1 MTWTVGKKLQNGKYV
16 IQQILG
22 QGGFGITYQALQVNL
37 NRSVVIKTPNKYL
50 QNDPEYDKYIEKF
63 IAEGQ
68 LLARLSKDP
77 HPHIVGII
85 ELFQESNIYCLVMEF
100 ISGENLFQI
109 VKRKGALPEAEIIT
123 YIRQIGAALI
133 MIHEAGLVHRDA
145 HPGNIMIKDNGKAVL
160 IDFGIA
166 KQIIPATQS
175 STDKSA
181 HERFAPY
188 EQRYK
193 GSRDPRVDIY
203 CLAASLYYGVTG
215 QSPINSLARKL
226 DDELLIAPQEIIV
239 TISNE
244 LNQAILKGMA
254 LEAKDRP
261 ESMQV
266 WLKMLN
272 YNFSP
277 HNAEQN
283 SVNQEI
289 IIVSESKNN
298 SNVEANI
305 NNVEENN
312 TNVELN
318 IVNIKEKNPTVTVPF
333 LVEDSYQQEVIDDVI
348 NLPKQVPAHK
358 PIGNTFWIFLVS
370 YLLFYGLIGYY
381 LAATYSQ
388 FWIVAMVIVGA
399 MAVAWW
405 LAAWIVGGAV
415 PLARAILEAAPV
427 ARAVVGVV
435 TKLWSVLSR
444 AWPLYALVVV
454 AVLVSIPLAVVIA
467 VMLTVVLA
475 VVVAVLVAGS
485 YEDKLEEFLNEFHTF
500 LILAGGLNIGL
511 GLGWIVYQLLKPV

>member
-1 MTWTVGKKLQNGKYV
+1 MTWVIGQELQNGKYI
-16 IQQILG
+16 IQQVLG

-37 NRSVVIKTPNKYL
+37 NRSVVIKTPNEYL
-50 QNDPEYDKYIEKF
+50 QHDPDYDKYIEKF

-77 HPHIVGII
+77 HPHIVGVI
-85 ELFQESNIYCLVMEF
+85 ELFQEGNTYCLVMEF

-109 VKRKGALPEAEIIT
+109 IKGKGALPETEIVT
-123 YIRQIGAALI
+123 YIRQIGEALI
-133 MIHEAGLVHRDA
+133 KVHEAGLVHRDA

-272 YNFSP
+272 YNFSTQ
-277 HNAEQN
+277 NAEQN
-283 SVNQEI
+283 SVNPEI
-289 IIVSESKNN
+289 IIVSESQNN

-312 TNVELN
+312 TNVEPN
-318 IVNIKEKNPTVTVPF
+318 IVNVKEENPTVTLPPS
-333 LVEDSYQQEVIDDVI
+333 VEDSYKKEVVYH
-348 NLPKQVPAHK
+348 QSTVEEK
-358 PIGNTFWIFLVS
+358 PISKKPDRIIPLCPLSILLLAYFIIGFMLINVNALFWLWFVVAAV
-370 YLLFYGLIGYY
+370 FAVTEADAWE
-381 LAATYSQ
+381 LAQ
-388 FWIVAMVIVGA
+388 IVAGIVFVTMLITGA
-399 MAVAWW
+399 SSYAGAAGIVTWIIGGVA
-405 LAAWIVGGAV
+405 AGSVGW
-415 PLARAILEAAPV
+415 ARAELE
-427 ARAVVGVV
+427 
-435 TKLWSVLSR
+435 TSFSK
-444 AWPLYALVVV
+444 
-454 AVLVSIPLAVVIA
+454 
-467 VMLTVVLA
+467 
-475 VVVAVLVAGS
+475 
-485 YEDKLEEFLNEFHTF
+485 FHTF
-500 LILAGGLNIGL
+500 LLLAGTSIVGL
-511 GLGWIVYQLLKPV
+511 GLVWVGWIVYLRLK

>member
-1 MTWTVGKKLQNGKYV
+1 MTWVTGQKLQNGKYV
-16 IQQILG
+16 IQQVLG

-37 NRSVVIKTPNKYL
+37 NRSVVIKTPNEYL
-50 QNDPEYDKYIEKF
+50 QYDPDYDKYIEKF

-68 LLARLSKDP
+68 LLARLSKDS
-77 HPHIVGII
+77 HPHIVGVI

-109 VKRKGALPEAEIIT
+109 VKHKGALPEAEIIS
-123 YIRQIGAALI
+123 YIRQIGEALI
-133 MIHEAGLVHRDA
+133 KVHEAGLVHRDA

-188 EQRYK
+188 EQRYR

-215 QSPINSLARKL
+215 QYPTNSLARKL
-226 DDELLIAPQEIIV
+226 DDELLIAPQKIIV

-272 YNFSP
+272 YKSQIP
-277 HNAEQN
+277 NAEKKVSN
-283 SVNQEI
+283 AARENVNTAIKLVRAWET
-289 IIVSESKNN
+289 
-298 SNVEANI
+298 I

-312 TNVELN
+312 TNVELDILN
-318 IVNIKEKNPTVTVPF
+318 VEEENLTVTSLPPVKDIHKKEVVYPEPTIEKKTIRNKPDRTVLWVSLTIVLLLYSLMGYILTAFNAPF
-333 LVEDSYQQEVIDDVI
+333 LLWASVVAVAVFVAWSGTWTGTE
-348 NLPKQVPAHK
+348 A
-358 PIGNTFWIFLVS
+358 GA
-370 YLLFYGLIGYY
+370 
-381 LAATYSQ
+381 LALTGAWAVT
-388 FWIVAMVIVGA
+388 VAVAVFVAGA
-399 MAVAWW
+399 WAGAWAVAVAWS
-405 LAAWIVGGAV
+405 GG
-415 PLARAILEAAPV
+415 
-427 ARAVVGVV
+427 VVG
-435 TKLWSVLSR
+435 
-444 AWPLYALVVV
+444 
-454 AVLVSIPLAVVIA
+454 
-467 VMLTVVLA
+467 
-475 VVVAVLVAGS
+475 
-485 YEDKLEEFLNEFHTF
+485 EELRKSFRKFHTF
-500 LILAGGLNIGL
+500 LILAGGLNVGL
-511 GLGWIVYQLLKPV
+511 GLGWIVYLRLK

>member
-261 ESMQV
+261 ESM
-266 WLKMLN
+266 
-272 YNFSP
+272 
-277 HNAEQN
+277 
-283 SVNQEI
+283 
-289 IIVSESKNN
+289 
-298 SNVEANI
+298 
-305 NNVEENN
+305 
-312 TNVELN
+312 
-318 IVNIKEKNPTVTVPF
+318 
-333 LVEDSYQQEVIDDVI
+333 
-348 NLPKQVPAHK
+348 
-358 PIGNTFWIFLVS
+358 
-370 YLLFYGLIGYY
+370 
-381 LAATYSQ
+381 
-388 FWIVAMVIVGA
+388 
-399 MAVAWW
+399 
-405 LAAWIVGGAV
+405 
-415 PLARAILEAAPV
+415 
-427 ARAVVGVV
+427 
-435 TKLWSVLSR
+435 
-444 AWPLYALVVV
+444 
-454 AVLVSIPLAVVIA
+454 
-467 VMLTVVLA
+467 
-475 VVVAVLVAGS
+475 
-485 YEDKLEEFLNEFHTF
+485 
-500 LILAGGLNIGL
+500 
-511 GLGWIVYQLLKPV
+511 

>member
-16 IQQILG
+16 IQQVLG

-50 QNDPEYDKYIEKF
+50 QNDPEYKKYIEKF

-68 LLARLSKDP
+68 LLARLSKDS
-77 HPHIVGII
+77 HPHIVGVI

-109 VKRKGALPEAEIIT
+109 VKHKGALPEAEIIS
-123 YIRQIGAALI
+123 YIRQIGEALI
-133 MIHEAGLVHRDA
+133 KVHEAGLVHRDA

-188 EQRYK
+188 EQRYR

-226 DDELLIAPQEIIV
+226 DNEPLIPPQEIISG
-239 TISNE
+239 ISNE

-261 ESMQV
+261 ESMQL
-266 WLKMLN
+266 WLEMLT
-272 YNFSP
+272 YKFQIS
-277 HNAEQN
+277 NAEQTSIN
-283 SVNQEI
+283 TEL
-289 IIVSESKNN
+289 IIVSELKNIN
-298 SNVEANI
+298 NVEKNI

-312 TNVELN
+312 INVEA
-318 IVNIKEKNPTVTVPF
+318 KNPTVTVPF
-333 LVEDSYQQEVIDDVI
+333 LVEDSYEQEVIDDVI
-348 NLPKQVPAHK
+348 NLHKQVPANK

-415 PLARAILEAAPV
+415 PLVRAILEAAPG

-444 AWPLYALVVV
+444 AWPVYALVAV
-454 AVLVSIPLAVVIA
+454 AVLVSIPLAVVIT
-467 VMLTVVLA
+467 VMLTVVVA
-475 VVVAVLVAGS
+475 VAVAVLVAGS

-511 GLGWIVYQLLKPV
+511 GLGWIVYLRLK

>member
-1 MTWTVGKKLQNGKYV
+1 MTWVTGQKLQNGKYI
-16 IQQILG
+16 IQQVLG

-261 ESMQV
+261 ESMQI
-266 WLKMLN
+266 WLEMLN
-272 YNFSP
+272 YNFSTQ
-277 HNAEQN
+277 NAEQN
-283 SVNQEI
+283 SVNPEI
-289 IIVSESKNN
+289 IIVSESQNN

-312 TNVELN
+312 INVELN
-318 IVNIKEKNPTVTVPF
+318 IVNVKEENPTVTVQF
-333 LVEDSYQQEVIDDVI
+333 LVEDSYEQEVIDDVI
-348 NLPKQVPAHK
+348 NLPKQEQVPANK

-405 LAAWIVGGAV
+405 LAVWIVGGAV
-415 PLARAILEAAPV
+415 PLVRAILEAAPA

-435 TKLWSVLSR
+435 TKLWTVVSR
-444 AWPLYALVVV
+444 AWPVYALVAV

-467 VMLTVVLA
+467 VMLTVVVA
-475 VVVAVLVAGS
+475 VAVAVLVAGS

-500 LILAGGLNIGL
+500 LILAGGLNVGL
-511 GLGWIVYQLLKPV
+511 GLGWIVYLRLK

>member
-261 ESMQV
+261 ESMQI
-266 WLKMLN
+266 WLEMLN
-272 YNFSP
+272 YNFSTQ
-277 HNAEQN
+277 NAEQN
-283 SVNQEI
+283 SVNPEI
-289 IIVSESKNN
+289 IIVSESQNN

-312 TNVELN
+312 INVELN
-318 IVNIKEKNPTVTVPF
+318 IVNVKEENPTVTVQF
-333 LVEDSYQQEVIDDVI
+333 LVEDSYEQEVIDDVI
-348 NLPKQVPAHK
+348 NLPKQEQVPANK

-405 LAAWIVGGAV
+405 LA
-415 PLARAILEAAPV
+415 
-427 ARAVVGVV
+427 
-435 TKLWSVLSR
+435 
-444 AWPLYALVVV
+444 
-454 AVLVSIPLAVVIA
+454 
-467 VMLTVVLA
+467 
-475 VVVAVLVAGS
+475 
-485 YEDKLEEFLNEFHTF
+485 
-500 LILAGGLNIGL
+500 
-511 GLGWIVYQLLKPV
+511 

>member
-1 MTWTVGKKLQNGKYV
+1 MTWVTGQELQNGKYI
-16 IQQILG
+16 IQQVLG

-50 QNDPEYDKYIEKF
+50 QHDPEYNKYIEKF

-68 LLARLSKDP
+68 ILAELSKDP
-77 HPHIVGII
+77 HSHIVGII
-85 ELFQESNIYCLVMEF
+85 ELFQEGNTHCLVMEF
-100 ISGENLFQI
+100 IPGENLFQVI
-109 VKRKGALPEAEIIT
+109 NRRGALPETEIVT

-133 MIHEAGLVHRDA
+133 KVHEAGLVHRDA
-145 HPGNIMIKDNGKAVL
+145 HPGNIMLRNNGKAVL

-215 QSPINSLARKL
+215 QIPINSLARKL
-226 DDELLIAPQEIIV
+226 GDELLIAPQEIIV

-261 ESMQV
+261 KSMQI
-266 WLKMLN
+266 WLEMLN
-272 YNFSP
+272 YNFSTQ
-277 HNAEQN
+277 NAEQN
-283 SVNQEI
+283 SVNPEI
-289 IIVSESKNN
+289 IIVSESQNN

-318 IVNIKEKNPTVTVPF
+318 IVNVREENPTVTLPPSVGDSYKKEVVYHQSTVEEKPISKKPARKVPWVSLTILLLTYCIMGYILTAFNAPF
-333 LVEDSYQQEVIDDVI
+333 LLWASVVAVAVFVAVFVAEAVTWSGAVAVFVAGAGSVLGAVVVTVAGEALGRALAVVDDVE
-348 NLPKQVPAHK
+348 
-358 PIGNTFWIFLVS
+358 T
-370 YLLFYGLIGYY
+370 
-381 LAATYSQ
+381 
-388 FWIVAMVIVGA
+388 
-399 MAVAWW
+399 
-405 LAAWIVGGAV
+405 
-415 PLARAILEAAPV
+415 
-427 ARAVVGVV
+427 
-435 TKLWSVLSR
+435 
-444 AWPLYALVVV
+444 VVV
-454 AVLVSIPLAVVIA
+454 ALALAVA
-467 VMLTVVLA
+467 VAMGALA
-475 VVVAVLVAGS
+475 IWGRGVSWVG
-485 YEDKLEEFLNEFHTF
+485 YELQKSFNKFHTF
-500 LILAGGLNIGL
+500 LILAGTSNVGL
-511 GLGWIVYQLLKPV
+511 GLGWIVYQLLKPF

>member
-1 MTWTVGKKLQNGKYV
+1 MTWTVGKKLQNGKYI
-16 IQQILG
+16 IQQVLG

-68 LLARLSKDP
+68 LLARLSKDS
-77 HPHIVGII
+77 HPHIVGVI

-109 VKRKGALPEAEIIT
+109 VKHKGALPEAEIIS
-123 YIRQIGAALI
+123 YIRQIGEALI
-133 MIHEAGLVHRDA
+133 KVHEAGLVHRDA

-239 TISNE
+239 NISNE
-244 LNQAILKGMA
+244 LNEAILKGMA

-261 ESMQV
+261 ESMQI
-266 WLKMLN
+266 WLEMLN
-272 YNFSP
+272 YNFSTQ
-277 HNAEQN
+277 NAEQN
-283 SVNQEI
+283 SVNPEI
-289 IIVSESKNN
+289 IIVSESQNN

-312 TNVELN
+312 INVELN
-318 IVNIKEKNPTVTVPF
+318 IVNVKEENPTVTVQF
-333 LVEDSYQQEVIDDVI
+333 LVEDSYEQEVIDDVI
-348 NLPKQVPAHK
+348 NLHKQVPANK

-415 PLARAILEAAPV
+415 PLVRAILEAAPG

-444 AWPLYALVVV
+444 AWPVYALVAV

-467 VMLTVVLA
+467 VMLTVVVA
-475 VVVAVLVAGS
+475 VAVAVLVAGS

-511 GLGWIVYQLLKPV
+511 GLGWIVYKLLK

>member
-1 MTWTVGKKLQNGKYV
+1 MTWVTGQELQNGKYI
-16 IQQILG
+16 IQQVLG
-22 QGGFGITYQALQVNL
+22 QGGFGITYRALQVNL
-37 NRSVVIKTPNKYL
+37 NRSVVIKTPNEYL
-50 QNDPEYDKYIEKF
+50 QHDPDYEKYIEKF

-68 LLARLSKDP
+68 ILAELSKDP
-77 HPHIVGII
+77 HPHIVGVI

-145 HPGNIMIKDNGKAVL
+145 HPGNIMLRNNGKAVL

-261 ESMQV
+261 ESMQI
-266 WLKMLN
+266 WLEMLN
-272 YNFSP
+272 YNFSTQ
-277 HNAEQN
+277 NAEQN
-283 SVNQEI
+283 SVNPEI
-289 IIVSESKNN
+289 IIVSESQNN

-305 NNVEENN
+305 NHVEENN
-312 TNVELN
+312 TNVEPD
-318 IVNIKEKNPTVTVPF
+318 IVNVKEENPTVTPPPSVGDSYKKEVVYHQSTVEEKPISKKPAITIPWVSLTVLLLVYCIIGFILTVVYVPF
-333 LVEDSYQQEVIDDVI
+333 WVW
-348 NLPKQVPAHK
+348 A
-358 PIGNTFWIFLVS
+358 
-370 YLLFYGLIGYY
+370 
-381 LAATYSQ
+381 
-388 FWIVAMVIVGA
+388 VIV
-399 MAVAWW
+399 V
-405 LAAWIVGGAV
+405 
-415 PLARAILEAAPV
+415 
-427 ARAVVGVV
+427 
-435 TKLWSVLSR
+435 
-444 AWPLYALVVV
+444 VVV
-454 AVLVSIPLAVVIA
+454 AVAGAGTWAMAMAWAGAVAVAMTLAGAVAMTLAGALAVA
-467 VMLTVVLA
+467 GA
-475 VVVAVLVAGS
+475 VAVADAGTVAVAVGALAIWGGAVS
-485 YEDKLEEFLNEFHTF
+485 WVGYELQKSFNKFHTF
-500 LILAGGLNIGL
+500 LILAGTSNVGL
-511 GLGWIVYQLLKPV
+511 GLGWIVYQLLTVWTFHIITTHI

>member
-1 MTWTVGKKLQNGKYV
+1 MTWTVGKKLQNGKYI
-16 IQQILG
+16 IQQVLG

-50 QNDPEYDKYIEKF
+50 QNDPEYKKYIEKF

-68 LLARLSKDP
+68 LLARLSKDS
-77 HPHIVGII
+77 HPHIVGVI

-109 VKRKGALPEAEIIT
+109 VKHKGALPEAEIIS
-123 YIRQIGAALI
+123 YIRQIGEALI
-133 MIHEAGLVHRDA
+133 KVHEAGLVHRDA

-188 EQRYK
+188 EQRYR

-239 TISNE
+239 NISNE
-244 LNQAILKGMA
+244 LNEAILKGMA

-261 ESMQV
+261 ESMQL
-266 WLKMLN
+266 WLEMLT
-272 YNFSP
+272 YKSQIS
-277 HNAEQN
+277 NAEQTSIN
-283 SVNQEI
+283 TEL
-289 IIVSESKNN
+289 IIVSELK
-298 SNVEANI
+298 NI
-305 NNVEENN
+305 NNVEKNII
-312 TNVELN
+312 NVEEN
-318 IVNIKEKNPTVTVPF
+318 IINVEENIINVEAKNPTVTVPF
-333 LVEDSYQQEVIDDVI
+333 LVEDSYEQEVIDDVI
-348 NLPKQVPAHK
+348 NLHKQVPANK

-415 PLARAILEAAPV
+415 PLIRAILEAAPG

-444 AWPLYALVVV
+444 AWPVYALVAV

-467 VMLTVVLA
+467 VMLTVVVA
-475 VVVAVLVAGS
+475 VAVAVLVAGS

-511 GLGWIVYQLLKPV
+511 GLGFIVYQLLK